1 MIVRKQWR
9 LNALDV
15 TSLDIKFMVS
25 LGCAVHVEPSESSE
39 LIGPDGK
46 TYRYNATNPFVL
58 VVSTCEKQESM
69 LKLKFGDSIV
79 LQQVVH
85 TTHNIPTHLPFL

>member
-9 LNALDV
+9 LNLKETTA
-15 TSLDIKFMVS
+15 LDIKFIVS
-25 LGCAVHVEPSESSE
+25 LGCAVHVEPSESTE
-39 LIGPDGK
+39 LTGPDGK
-46 TYRYNATNPFVL
+46 TYLYNATNPFVI

-69 LKLKFGDSIV
+69 LKLKFGDSLV

-85 TTHNIPTHLPFL
+85 TTPNIRTHLPFL